1 MKGHPGEADVGNF
14 VLQPR
19 GFETLNI
26 PYVCSGGVGHG
37 SQLSAALAMGADGVN
52 CGTLFCAT
60 KECSWPPSFK
70 AAMMEAT
77 ENDTV
82 LLFRRLHNTARVFG
96 NKVAKEASAIE
107 QDKGKDIAFTDIM
120 HLVAG
125 SRGREAEQNDD
136 KDGGIWSA
144 GQTIGLIHDIPT
156 CEELVNRMVAQAIQ
170 AHSRLS
176 SFIVQSKL

>member
-1 MKGHPGEADVGNF
+1 
-14 VLQPR
+14 
-19 GFETLNI
+19 
-26 PYVCSGGVGHG
+26 
-37 SQLSAALAMGADGVN
+37 MGAEGVN

-70 AAMMEAT
+70 KAMIEAT

-96 NKVAKEASAIE
+96 NQVAKEAASIE
-107 QDKGKDIAFTDIM
+107 QEKGKDIAFTDIM

-125 SRGREAEQNDD
+125 SRGREAEKNDD

-144 GQTIGLIHDIPT
+144 GQTVGLIHDIPS
-156 CEELVNRMVAQAIQ
+156 CKEVVDRMVEQAVTS
-170 AHSRLS
+170 HNRVGSL
-176 SFIVQSKL
+176 IVQSKL